1 MQNIGEDLVG
11 ERMLMRWINFRRI
24 AISLAFAIVAA
35 VLLVSIN
42 EASYKRSTKALEAM
56 TQTQNTRS
64 EISQLLRLMLDAET
78 GLRGY
83 LLTGEERYLEPY
95 SKAIPPSTT
104 TLTSCARSSST
115 TRRSWRSSPPWP
127 PRSDAR

>member
-1 MQNIGEDLVG
+1 
-11 ERMLMRWINFRRI
+11 MRWINFRRI

-56 TQTQNTRS
+56 TQTQATRS

-95 SKAIPPSTT
+95 SKAIT
-104 TLTSCARSSST
+104 
-115 TRRSWRSSPPWP
+115 
-127 PRSDAR
+127 

>member
-1 MQNIGEDLVG
+1 
-11 ERMLMRWINFRRI
+11 MRWINFRRI

-95 SKAIPPSTT
+95 SKAITAINYNMDE
-104 TLTSCARSSST
+104 LRQIFI
-115 TRRSWRSSPPWP
+115 
-127 PRSDAR
+127 